1 MSRSVDASGDEA
13 LQIALAF
20 AGFGPAYFKW
30 VQSRFAESG
39 VSFARM
45 KLLGVLH
52 RAGPRIMSELSE
64 ELGVTARNVTALVD
78 ALEEEGLVRRVP
90 HATDRRATVI
100 ELTPAGARHGRQMH
114 AGQHMDAIAEL
125 FRGLSQTEQQQ
136 LLEVITKLQG
146 MLADRGFIGMCA
158 IPPEQSPPD

>member
-1 MSRSVDASGDEA
+1 MSRDDGSRSSPLNDALA
-13 LQIALAF
+13 VARAF

-45 KLLGVLH
+45 RLLGALH
-52 RAGPRIMSELSE
+52 RGEPKIMSELGE

-90 HATDRRATVI
+90 HPTDRRATVV
-100 ELTPAGARHGRQMH
+100 ELTPAGGKFGCQMV
-114 AGQHMDAIAEL
+114 AGNQLDAIAEL
-125 FRGLSQTEQQQ
+125 FRELTPTERQQ
-136 LLEVITKLQG
+136 LLRLITKLQG
-146 MLADRGFIGMCA
+146 LLARRGFGGCA
-158 IPPEQSPPD
+158 PSGGAGE